1 MESAKKGIRKI
12 IINKFTTMT
21 YADYPEAAKNNAKRA
36 LKHKEDNGS
45 SCGTNVGWLRANQ
58 IAKGESLSEDT
69 VQRTYSF
76 LSRAEVYDQ
85 GKYFDEDG
93 NEICGSIMYDAWGG
107 SAMKTWAEAKFKQI
121 EREKEKNSLM
131 ANVNI
136 DILGEISEYQ
146 NSFNY
151 LKYKID
157 EAKGEAIDFTISS
170 GGGSVTEG
178 MGMADLIANYPGE
191 TTAKGIGL
199 VASIATVV
207 LLSAKKVK
215 MTENSFLMIHRPWS
229 QAVGNSEELEATADL
244 LDKMEEKL
252 LDIYVN
258 AVEKR
263 GGGTEMNLRKKI
275 KKMLAA
281 ETWLTAQEAKEFGF
295 IDEIVKTGE
304 KNIDLL
310 PLQSSLSKFT
320 NVPAA
325 LLINKNDDDM
335 GNTILEKI
343 KNLLNQTEEVTAIE
357 PKVEPIVEPVKVDDL
372 EVAMNV
378 LKEKGYTVLSVE
390 EMNAL
395 TEKSN
400 EQTTSINEIET
411 VLETLGA
418 ELVALRAQ
426 VKKGV
431 GLPSGGSANEK
442 TTETK
447 AKSSHFD
454 SFASLVKNKISQR

>member
-1 MESAKKGIRKI
+1 
-12 IINKFTTMT
+12 
-21 YADYPEAAKNNAKRA
+21 
-36 LKHKEDNGS
+36 
-45 SCGTNVGWLRANQ
+45 
-58 IAKGESLSEDT
+58 
-69 VQRTYSF
+69 
-76 LSRAEVYDQ
+76 
-85 GKYFDEDG
+85 
-93 NEICGSIMYDAWGG
+93 
-107 SAMKTWAEAKFKQI
+107 
-121 EREKEKNSLM
+121 M

-136 DILGEISEYQ
+136 DIIGEISEWS

-157 EAKGEAIDFTISS
+157 EAMGVPIDFTISS

-178 MGMADLIANYPGE
+178 MAMGDLIANYPNE
-191 TTAKGIGL
+191 TTATGIGL

-229 QAVGNSEELEATADL
+229 QVVGNSDELEATAEL

-263 GGGTEMNLRKKI
+263 VNSDEINLRKKI

-310 PLQSSLSKFT
+310 PLQNSLSKFI

-325 LLINKNDDDM
+325 LLINKNEDDM
-335 GNTILEKI
+335 GNSILEKI
-343 KNLLNQTEEVTAIE
+343 KSLLNQTEIPEVIDAPAAVDSKVDEVVITDEMAIE
-357 PKVEPIVEPVKVDDL
+357 I
-372 EVAMNV
+372 
-378 LKEKGYTVLSVE
+378 LKAKGYTVLNAE
-390 EMNAL
+390 EMTAL
-395 TEKSN
+395 SEKSN
-400 EQTTSINEIET
+400 EQSTSITEIET
-411 VLETLGA
+411 VLETLST
-418 ELVALRAQ
+418 ELVALRNQ

-431 GLPSGGSANEK
+431 GLPSGGTTAEK
-442 TTETK
+442 IIETK
-447 AKSSHFD
+447 AKSSPFD